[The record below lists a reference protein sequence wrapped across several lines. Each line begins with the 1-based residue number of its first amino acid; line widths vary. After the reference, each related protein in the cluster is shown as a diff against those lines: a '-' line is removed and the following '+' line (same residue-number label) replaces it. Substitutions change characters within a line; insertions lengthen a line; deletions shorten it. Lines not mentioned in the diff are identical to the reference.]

1 VITPCEA
8 EPLGNPP
15 MKCGS
20 GQCVWCGKKSPG
32 QGFCCS
38 YRADL
43 PLLRRFLPPRRR
55 WAGGERHR
63 YNYTAHI
70 AFLDKGKRPHSLFPR
85 AHLTAESRDLFGHG
99 ICPVS
104 LRFYL
109 GAKEHQSRM
118 WGCEVKVNKNRNT
131 QTEHFARAQGAR
143 G

>member
-20 GQCVWCGKKSPG
+20 GQSVLCPG
-32 QGFCCS
+32 
-38 YRADL
+38 
-43 PLLRRFLPPRRR
+43 PPRRR
-55 WAGGERHR
+55 AKGERQR

-70 AFLDKGKRPHSLFPR
+70 AFLDAGKRPHSLFPR
-85 AHLTAESRDLFGHG
+85 AHLIAESRGLFRHG

-118 WGCEVKVNKNRNT
+118 GGCEVKVNKNRNT